1 MAAELERF
9 LGRFPPL
16 NDLQALELRCG
27 GELWQRLDRSRPAAL
42 ALFNGLN
49 QQGRGQLEPA
59 AALQALARL
68 DDCPAPVADL
78 RQLLAAVVER
88 QLTLTLTAHH
98 CQDAAREQLAR
109 ALNLNPT
116 LTLPSHFG
124 RPHGNFGSWVA
135 AINALDLAVVKCEV
149 GPIPRV
155 WLRGDLPA
163 LEEVLRA
170 LKPWRKGHFRFL
182 NAAGDDLIDLDR
194 DRVSGSGQ
202 IIDLDG
208 DRVSS
213 DINIIDVDGDRASSN
228 INIIDVD
235 GEWRSEFKYARLKEL
250 IPDVHD
256 LHILDVGCGNGYYL
270 LRLLADGAAAA
281 IGVDPSWHNLA
292 QYLLL
297 AKCFPL
303 GRSAYL
309 PTTLDAGQFPGFD
322 LTLSMGVLYHRRD
335 PLEHLRQLHRTLN
348 FSGRLLLETLVLAG
362 AGDEALELKGG
373 YCGMGNVYVLPTE
386 KRLGCWYKSCGF
398 RLEALGPP
406 VPTTPNEQRR
416 TSWIDSYSLADFLR
430 PDGLTIEGLPPPQ
443 RQMFLL
449 RKIS

>member
-1 MAAELERF
+1 MATELERF

-27 GELWQRLDRSRPAAL
+27 GELWQRLDRSRPPAL

-49 QQGRGQLEPA
+49 QQGRGQLNPA
-59 AALQALARL
+59 AALQALAKL
-68 DDCPAPVADL
+68 DDCAAPVADL

-98 CQDAAREQLAR
+98 YQDAAREQLAR

-116 LTLPSHFG
+116 LALPPHFG

-163 LEEVLRA
+163 LEEVLKA
-170 LKPWRKGHFRFL
+170 LKPWRKGHFQFL
-182 NAAGDDLIDLDR
+182 NAAGDGLIDLDS
-194 DRVSGSGQ
+194 DRASSAIN
-202 IIDLDG
+202 IIDLD
-208 DRVSS
+208 S
-213 DINIIDVDGDRASSN
+213 
-228 INIIDVD
+228 
-235 GEWRSEFKYARLKEL
+235 EWRSELKYARLKEL
-250 IPDVHD
+250 IPDVQN

-362 AGDEALELKGG
+362 AGDEALELNGG
-373 YCGMGNVYVLPTE
+373 YCGMGNVYVLPTAG
-386 KRLGCWYKSCGF
+386 RLACWYKSCGF

-406 VPTTPNEQRR
+406 VPTTAAEQRR
-416 TSWIDSYSLADFLR
+416 TPWIDSYSLADFLR

>member
-49 QQGRGQLEPA
+49 QQGRGQLNPA
-59 AALQALARL
+59 AALQALAKL

-116 LTLPSHFG
+116 LALPPHFG
-124 RPHGNFGSWVA
+124 RPHGNFGSWAA

-163 LEEVLRA
+163 LEEVLKA

-182 NAAGDDLIDLDR
+182 NAAGDGLIDLDR
-194 DRVSGSGQ
+194 DRASGSGQ

-208 DRVSS
+208 DRASS
-213 DINIIDVDGDRASSN
+213 DINIIDVDGDRASSD

-235 GEWRSEFKYARLKEL
+235 GEWRSELKYARLKEL
-250 IPDVHD
+250 IPDVHN

-362 AGDEALELKGG
+362 DGDEALELKGG

-386 KRLGCWYKSCGF
+386 KRLGCWYKFCGF

-416 TSWIDSYSLADFLR
+416 TPWIDSYSLADFLR

>member
-1 MAAELERF
+1 MATELERF
-9 LGRFPPL
+9 LSRFPPL

-49 QQGRGQLEPA
+49 QQGRGQLNPA

-116 LTLPSHFG
+116 LALPPHFG
-124 RPHGNFGSWVA
+124 RPHGNFGSWAA
-135 AINALDLAVVKCEV
+135 AINALDLEVVKCEV

-163 LEEVLRA
+163 LEVLLKA

-182 NAAGDDLIDLDR
+182 NAAGDGLIDLDS

-208 DRVSS
+208 
-213 DINIIDVDGDRASSN
+213 
-228 INIIDVD
+228 
-235 GEWRSEFKYARLKEL
+235 EWRSELKYARLKEL
-250 IPDVHD
+250 IPDVHN

-362 AGDEALELKGG
+362 AGDEALELSGG
-373 YCGMGNVYVLPTE
+373 YCGMGNVYVLPTAG
-386 KRLGCWYKSCGF
+386 RLACWYKSCGF

-406 VPTTPNEQRR
+406 VPTTPAEQRR
-416 TSWIDSYSLADFLR
+416 TPWIDSYSLADFLR
-430 PDGLTIEGLPPPQ
+430 PDGLTIEGLSPPQ